1 MTADCS
7 AAYTAT
13 DLSIS
18 PTGNF
23 DVSFLT
29 TQVVGG

>member
-7 AAYTAT
+7 AAYTDT
-13 DLSIS
+13 DISIS
-18 PTGNF
+18 LTGNF
-23 DVSFLT
+23 DVSFFT